1 MKIKIVADSSS
12 DLYEFEGI
20 DYESVPL
27 KIVTD
32 NKEYVDDKSL
42 DIPEMIKEL
51 KAYKGK
57 SGTACPGQG
66 EWLKAFGDA
75 D

>member
-27 KIVTD
+27 KIITQ
-32 NKEYVDDKSL
+32 NK
-42 DIPEMIKEL
+42 
-51 KAYKGK
+51 
-57 SGTACPGQG
+57 
-66 EWLKAFGDA
+66 
-75 D
+75 